1 MNFYPLFKILSALG
15 LDAAV
20 RRALVDGV
28 KAVGEAIVD
37 AVRRALEDILSSV
50 VTKEDLTASTDKLRR
65 EMKAVGDAIQSS
77 AEASKTDLTAS
88 TSELRSEINELRGE
102 TKAMAAELRGEISS
116 AVNKMLLAQLA
127 IAGLLFAALW
137 ILG

>member
-1 MNFYPLFKILSALG
+1 MNFPGSLVLLPQMLAALKKIVNAIQPLIEQMKG
-15 LDAAV
+15 LA
-20 RRALVDGV
+20 
-28 KAVGEAIVD
+28 
-37 AVRRALEDILSSV
+37 
-50 VTKEDLTASTDKLRR
+50 TKDDVTASTAELRG
-65 EMKAVGDAIQSS
+65 EMKAIGDAILPS

-88 TSELRSEINELRGE
+88 TSELRGEINELRGE

-127 IAGLLFAALW
+127 IAGLLFVALW